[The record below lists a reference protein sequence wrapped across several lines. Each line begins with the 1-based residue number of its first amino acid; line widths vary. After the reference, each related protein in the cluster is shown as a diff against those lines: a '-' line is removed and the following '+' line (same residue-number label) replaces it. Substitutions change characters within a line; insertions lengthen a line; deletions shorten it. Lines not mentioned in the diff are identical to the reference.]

1 MPFTLSKTGHFLL
14 NNILIPHHGIQTLH
28 RLFQLTSSACILI
41 ILSSALGTL
50 DSTCLAL
57 CFCSCSSLPLE
68 RPWMSVQSLTV
79 KVIPIFQRPVPK
91 ICPPLSL
98 PPLEWI
104 ALFFCLT
111 LHFVWISIMLL
122 FRECCLVITYQLY
135 NCCLSLSPLLDSQPL
150 EWNNHFIFCL
160 YIF

>member
-1 MPFTLSKTGHFLL
+1 MPFTLSKTDHFLL

-28 RLFQLTSSACILI
+28 CLFQLTSSACILI

-98 PPLEWI
+98 PPWSELLYSF
-104 ALFFCLT
+104 ASHYT
-111 LHFVWISIMLL
+111 LSGFLL
-122 FRECCLVITYQLY
+122 CYCSENAV
-135 NCCLSLSPLLDSQPL
+135 
-150 EWNNHFIFCL
+150 
-160 YIF
+160 